1 MNINKQQVDDLNLV
15 VSITIE
21 KEDYAA
27 NVEKAIGDYRKNAVV
42 PGFRKGHVPA
52 NMIRKQY
59 GRAIKLDEIN
69 KQLQDNLYLYL
80 NREKLNFLGNP
91 LPKEGQTVDFDA
103 DDITFQFE
111 VGLAPTFEVNLQ
123 PSTPIV
129 RYEIVV
135 DDAQIDQQVARI
147 QKQFGKL
154 VSKGEVM
161 DGDSVEVTGT
171 FFNEEKG
178 IDSQATFSL
187 ETLSDDARKVFVG
200 KKIGDQFQL
209 QTKGLFQDAHSLMH
223 YLKVSHDEAHHLEVE
238 VTFTLE
244 EVNERESA
252 VLDQELF
259 NKLFPD
265 GSVTSEEQLREK
277 IREGAQ
283 QQYNEQ
289 ADQHFLNTVTDYLID
304 NTQFELPAEFLK
316 RWLRTTTEKELTQE
330 EANEEYNRSERGLRY
345 QLIEGKLLAD
355 NKLETTSKEIE
366 DFAHEYVKAQLAQY
380 GMPLDDSSYVEGIVE
395 RVLKNREEV
404 QRIQQQLVFKKLI
417 AFYKENVNLEVKKVS
432 FDEFVKIAFP
442 E

>member
-80 NREKLNFLGNP
+80 NREKLTFLGNP

-154 VSKGEVM
+154 VSKGEVI

-289 ADQHFLNTVTDYLID
+289 ADQHFLNTVTDYLVD

-345 QLIEGKLLAD
+345 QLIEGKVLAD

>member
-21 KEDYAA
+21 KDDYAA

-80 NREKLNFLGNP
+80 NREKLSFLGNP

-154 VSKGEVM
+154 VSKGEVI

-289 ADQHFLNTVTDYLID
+289 ADQHFLNTVTDYLVD

-345 QLIEGKLLAD
+345 QLIEGKVLAD

>member
-154 VSKGEVM
+154 VSKGEVI

-289 ADQHFLNTVTDYLID
+289 ADQHFLNTVTDYLVD

>member
-69 KQLQDNLYLYL
+69 KQLQDNLYQYL
-80 NREKLNFLGNP
+80 NREKLSFLGNP

-154 VSKGEVM
+154 VSKGEVI
-161 DGDSVEVTGT
+161 DGDSVEVIGT

-259 NKLFPD
+259 NKLFSD

-289 ADQHFLNTVTDYLID
+289 ADQHFLNTVTDYLVD

-345 QLIEGKLLAD
+345 QLIEGKVLAD

>member
-21 KEDYAA
+21 KDDYAA

-289 ADQHFLNTVTDYLID
+289 ADQHFLNTVTDYLVD

>member
-259 NKLFPD
+259 NKLFSD

-289 ADQHFLNTVTDYLID
+289 ADQHFLNTVTDYLVD

>member
-289 ADQHFLNTVTDYLID
+289 ADQHFLNTVTDYLVD

-345 QLIEGKLLAD
+345 QLIEGKVLAD